1 MSIIGLCGFGGK
13 SLGYDNIT
21 LISGNFLWNSTPVP
35 NSSTSGV
42 LRASSSTTPGFGR
55 IPWEGAATDE
65 FWLHAHFF
73 KNANNARNDQLRI
86 GWANGSTDLG
96 WVSLQDTTLEWQIII
111 DGTVEATSSGEAASI
126 QTWYSVLVHVVMA
139 TPTGG
144 SVDVYI
150 DGDLATAVV
159 SFSGDTDP
167 NSDTNAD
174 AFYFGVSE
182 NSSYIAN
189 LVAMDPTD
197 ATGIT
202 DENQLLNVG
211 ITNVAPDAD
220 VNYTAWSPD
229 TGGTGYTQIDEAP
242 ASDSDYVQATA
253 TSQRATFSMASVGSP
268 AVVLAAKWCSRMTRT
283 GTDAGANVS
292 VTRRLSS
299 TDYDETAVAAPGA
312 GYVYELWDQ
321 KPGGGNWTATDIDN
335 TEFGVL
341 SVT

>member
-21 LISGNFLWNSTPVP
+21 LVSGNFVWGTTPVP

-42 LRASSSTTPGFGR
+42 IRASSSTTPAVGR

-65 FWLHAHFF
+65 FWLHAHMY
-73 KNANNARNDQLRI
+73 KNANNVRNDQHRI
-86 GWANGSTDLG
+86 GWANGSTTLG
-96 WVSLQDTTLEWQIII
+96 WVSLQDSTLEWQIII
-111 DGTVEATSSGEAASI
+111 NGSVQATSSGEAASI
-126 QTWYSVLVHVVMA
+126 LVWHSVLVHVVMA
-139 TPTGG
+139 SSGG
-144 SVDVYI
+144 TVDVYV
-150 DGDLATAVV
+150 DGDLGTAVV
-159 SFSGDTDP
+159 SFTGNTDP
-167 NSDTNAD
+167 TTATNAD
-174 AFYFGVSE
+174 GFYFSCAE
-182 NSSYIAN
+182 NTSYMAN

-211 ITNVAPDAD
+211 VTALAPDAD
-220 VNYTAWSPD
+220 GNYTAWAPD
-229 TGGTGYTQIDEAP
+229 TGSTRYTQIDEAP
-242 ASDSDYVQATA
+242 ANDSDYVQATA
-253 TSQRATFSMASVGSP
+253 TSQRVTFSMASVGTP

-299 TDYDETAVAAPGA
+299 TDYDEASVAAPGA